1 MITTVGDFYKYMN
14 SEFILIITHNLF
26 TNIVKS
32 ELSDTIN
39 PIPVRK
45 DLAQRQ
51 IKLGRISLYKKTS
64 LYNTEEYYYR

>member
-1 MITTVGDFYKYMN
+1 MNINVGEFYKYMN
-14 SEFILIITHNLF
+14 SGFTLIIKHNLF
-26 TNIVKS
+26 TNIIKC
-32 ELSDTIN
+32 ELSDSIT

-64 LYNTEEYYYR
+64 LYNIDEYYYR